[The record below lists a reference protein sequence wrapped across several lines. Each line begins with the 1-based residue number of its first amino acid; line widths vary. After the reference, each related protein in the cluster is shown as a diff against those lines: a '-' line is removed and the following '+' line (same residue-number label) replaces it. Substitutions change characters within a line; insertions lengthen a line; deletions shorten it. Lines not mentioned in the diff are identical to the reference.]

1 MVPTTPAWV
10 TVVTIVASVVA
21 ALLFGLAA
29 QWYASRREARNRQE
43 LWRREDE
50 HRQQQWQREDARR
63 WLQEK
68 MAAYARL
75 TAAFSSWD
83 EELQRAKTRREL
95 DVLTGKQTELDW
107 AELGTRAK
115 DAREALAPVLFMAP
129 IRVRALA
136 SLAVSHR
143 NIALGLLRRK
153 EGLNDGVL
161 KWDSLELGD
170 DVNSLREA
178 MRVDLGLEAILKV
191 SGSADTADGGG
202 EHEAAQAA
210 AESPAQTPDAA
221 NEQEAQKGGEG
232 TAPVPSAPV
241 PDAGFEMH
249 IVGYPRWQSFD
260 GLAYL
265 VTFEAEMTNTTSRP
279 VDVRQRW
286 LNAGPEQEATLS
298 PDALDALD
306 HAYQAQLA
314 AASPPFL
321 PFGIIRPSGSV
332 VGRSVHKVLRSPV
345 DGHPPQCFFV
355 VMDADGNTYTALVP
369 QP

>member
-1 MVPTTPAWV
+1 MVCQPSRGQEPTG
-10 TVVTIVASVVA
+10 VVA
-21 ALLFGLAA
+21 A
-29 QWYASRREARNRQE
+29 EAER
-43 LWRREDE
+43 
-50 HRQQQWQREDARR
+50 RQQQWQREDARR

-75 TAAFSSWD
+75 TAALSGWN

-95 DVLTGKQTELDW
+95 DALTGKQTELDW

-129 IRVRALA
+129 IRVRTRA

-161 KWDSLELGD
+161 KWDSLEFGD
-170 DVNSLREA
+170 DVDSLREA

-191 SGSADTADGGG
+191 SGSADAADGGG

-221 NEQEAQKGGEG
+221 NQQEAQKGEER
-232 TAPVPSAPV
+232 TAPVPPAPV
-241 PDAGFEMH
+241 PDAGVEIH

-265 VTFEAEMTNTTSRP
+265 VTFEAEMTNTTSRS
-279 VDVRQRW
+279 VDVRRMW
-286 LNAGPEQEATLS
+286 LNAGPEQEAAPS
-298 PDALDALD
+298 PDALN

-332 VGRSVHKVLRSPV
+332 VGRSVHKVLRSAV

-355 VMDADGNTYTALVP
+355 VKDADGNTYTALVP